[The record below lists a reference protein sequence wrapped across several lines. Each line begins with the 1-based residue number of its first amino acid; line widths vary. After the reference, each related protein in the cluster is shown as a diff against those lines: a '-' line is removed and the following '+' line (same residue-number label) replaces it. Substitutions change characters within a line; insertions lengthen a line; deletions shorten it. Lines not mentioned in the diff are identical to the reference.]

1 MAECG
6 IRRTGDDTN
15 FHNYIGLAADHCYI
29 RRKYKTVREL
39 VEDRMVDLVL
49 NKTRNT
55 STATKK
61 PPAGRALSESVPN
74 ATTAGATSFA
84 EQLPSVVQLRLS
96 PDAEKRLEAFVL
108 TPVAK
113 VLGHVDRVQPL
124 RAYCKG
130 LLVSGGRKNI
140 EQIAA
145 LMTTPENLHSVHQS
159 LHHFIAN
166 AAWDDDALLRRVHA
180 YALRQIEA
188 SGAELD
194 AWVVTD
200 VGLIKK
206 GKETVGITRKF
217 CARQDR
223 RVNCQSA
230 VMVLACN
237 ERISLPLCLR
247 LYLPEPWAVEP
258 DRRHKGGVPDSV
270 DFCSRPEI
278 AIEQIRRAIDLG
290 LPPRCI
296 VANETY
302 GDQYFQSAVTD
313 LGLQYVVRVP
323 GGTIIS
329 PEPASAGGSN
339 LADDLTVKA
348 LAAALPTRTFV
359 PIFFRTP
366 TGVSLSQFASI
377 RVRHAHRNRK
387 TSESP
392 GREKWLLVERPADG
406 KRPETYWLSTLPAS
420 HSTEQLARAATRYWS
435 AEIAYFD
442 LKDHL
447 GLGHYEG
454 RGWRGF
460 HHHAALCIAV
470 YGFLVAEFARASRH
484 PAGFV
489 KRQEAGSAA
498 RRGLVRRKPMNA
510 V

>member
-1 MAECG
+1 
-6 IRRTGDDTN
+6 
-15 FHNYIGLAADHCYI
+15 
-29 RRKYKTVREL
+29 
-39 VEDRMVDLVL
+39 MVDLVL
-49 NKTRNT
+49 NKTPNT
-55 STATKK
+55 STKTKK
-61 PPAGRALSESVPN
+61 PLAGRARSERALN
-74 ATTAGATSFA
+74 AAAAGGTNIT
-84 EQLPSVVQLRLS
+84 EKLPSVVQLPLS

-124 RAYCKG
+124 RTYCKG

-145 LMTTPENLHSVHQS
+145 LMTAPENLHSVHQS
-159 LHHFIAN
+159 LHHFIAS

-180 YALRQIEA
+180 YTSRQIEA

-194 AWVVTD
+194 AWVITD

-217 CARQDR
+217 CARQNH

-247 LYLPEPWAVEP
+247 LYLPESWAVEP

-270 DFCSRPEI
+270 GFSSRPEI
-278 AIEQIRRAIDLG
+278 AVEQIRRAIDLG
-290 LPPRCI
+290 LSPRHI

-302 GDQYFQSAVTD
+302 SDHYFQRAVTD
-313 LGLQYVVRVP
+313 MGLQYVVRVP
-323 GGTIIS
+323 SSTIVS
-329 PEPASAGGSN
+329 PEPTPVGGSN
-339 LADDLTVKA
+339 LANDLTVKA
-348 LAAALPTRTFV
+348 LATALPTRTFA
-359 PIFFRTP
+359 PILFRTP
-366 TGVSLSQFASI
+366 TGVSLSQFASL
-377 RVRHAHRNRK
+377 RVRHASGGKKDNETLAHQ
-387 TSESP
+387 
-392 GREKWLLVERPADG
+392 KWLLVERPADG
-406 KRPETYWLSTLPAS
+406 MRPETYWLSTLPAS
-420 HSTEQLARAATRYWS
+420 SSIEQLAAAATRYWS

-470 YGFLVAEFARASRH
+470 YGFLVSDYERAGQPHRTSPSIKRPAPRH
-484 PAGFV
+484 GAP
-489 KRQEAGSAA
+489 
-498 RRGLVRRKPMNA
+498 
-510 V
+510 